1 MPAGTLESTVEKY
14 NTEARAG
21 GCDRLGKS
29 AGAVEPLHTPPF
41 FAIDCSLDSALF
53 PAPCMTLGGLRVAG
67 ETGNV
72 VRAGGSA
79 IEGLYAAGRNAV
91 GVSSRSYLSGLAL
104 ADAFFSGRSAGRSAA
119 RRALRALDGHAGEV

>member
-1 MPAGTLESTVEKY
+1 
-14 NTEARAG
+14 
-21 GCDRLGKS
+21 
-29 AGAVEPLHTPPF
+29 VEPLHTPPF